1 MVSEDRRMRGWR
13 TFCSEPLENIENYKE
28 AIEDSERLWDCH
40 HRREIDPDGTQHSA
54 KELMSR
60 GLYHNRP
67 ASELIFL
74 PHSEHARL
82 HAMGNKR
89 FLNHKHTDA
98 AKRRMSESSKWRTI
112 TESQRLQISATLK
125 GKFINRPDLSK
136 QVKMTRVADGMV
148 KVFPSMAEAER
159 WLRENGYPKASKSKI
174 CSACR
179 GRSRAPYGATWA
191 YAN

>member
-13 TFCSEPLENIENYKE
+13 TFCSEPIENIENYKE
-28 AIEDSERLWDCH
+28 AIEDSEHLWDCH

-89 FLNHKHTDA
+89 FEGHCHSEET
-98 AKRRMSESSKWRTI
+98 RRRISQSSKGKVIPHEIR
-112 TESQRLQISATLK
+112 EKISNTLK
-125 GKFINRPDLSK
+125 GKMINREDLS
-136 QVKMTRVADGMV
+136 VPVTMTRISDNFT
-148 KVFPSMAEAER
+148 KTFPSIHDAAR
-159 WLRENGYPKASKSKI
+159 WIRANGYPKTQATQI
-174 CSACR
+174 WRCCQGLR
-179 GRSRAPYGATWA
+179 RTTCGATWT